1 MPSTAKINSGKT
13 AKDAKPKKRGRPRK
27 TAVKKDAP
35 AAPIAAPVAEKP
47 KVKRLSYIF
56 AVGRRK
62 EAVARVRYYRKGEGK
77 FTVNAKPVEQY
88 FSTLETQNIVKM
100 PIQAVSAK
108 LEGDIS
114 IKVQGGGKRGQA
126 DASRLGI
133 ARVLIILEKK
143 YRPTLKSL
151 GYLTRDPRVKERKKY
166 GLKRAR
172 RAPQW
177 QKR

>member
-1 MPSTAKINSGKT
+1 MPRTAKPTTDKIAKT
-13 AKDAKPKKRGRPRK
+13 APAKKRGRPRK
-27 TAVKKDAP
+27 TAIKKEVSVSP
-35 AAPIAAPVAEKP
+35 PIVIEKP
-47 KVKRLSYIF
+47 KVKRQAYLF

-77 FTVNAKPVEQY
+77 FTVNTKPVEQY
-88 FSTLETQNIVKM
+88 FSSFEAQNVVRM
-100 PIQAVSAK
+100 PIQAVSAT
-108 LEGDIS
+108 LDGDVS

-133 ARVLIILEKK
+133 ARILIMLDKK
-143 YRPTLKSL
+143 NRPTLKRL
-151 GYLTRDPRVKERKKY
+151 GFLTRDPRVKERKKY

>member
-1 MPSTAKINSGKT
+1 MPRTAKTPSDKI
-13 AKDAKPKKRGRPRK
+13 AKEAKPKKRGRPRK
-27 TAVKKDAP
+27 TAIKKE
-35 AAPIAAPVAEKP
+35 IPVVQPPPVVEKP
-47 KVKRLSYIF
+47 KVKRFTYLF
-56 AVGRRK
+56 TVGRRK

-77 FTVNAKPVEQY
+77 FTVNAKPIEQY

-100 PIQAVSAK
+100 PIQAVSAT
-108 LEGDIS
+108 LDGDIS

-133 ARVLIILEKK
+133 ARLLILLDKK
-143 YRPTLKSL
+143 NRPTLKRL